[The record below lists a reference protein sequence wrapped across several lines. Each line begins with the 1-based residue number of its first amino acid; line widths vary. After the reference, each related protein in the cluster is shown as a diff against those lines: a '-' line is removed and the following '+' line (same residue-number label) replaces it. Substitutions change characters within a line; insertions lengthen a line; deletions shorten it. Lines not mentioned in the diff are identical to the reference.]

1 MSSRDWQDMIVGDRM
16 AVDREFA
23 QRVSDSDF
31 SRQEWGLV
39 MTAVEFEI
47 ENAADDE
54 RARIVADTSKVEQV
68 MPEMEN
74 IRSQMNAMGGGGGG
88 GGKKKKGGGGIFGS
102 VKDAL
107 GLGGGGGGT
116 DQQRIQEADRLAQE
130 YADELQQRLE
140 SQGKWDQVREAART

>member
-23 QRVSDSDF
+23 QRVTDSEF

-47 ENAADDE
+47 EYPGDDE

-74 IRSQMNAMGGGGGG
+74 IRSQMNAVGGGGGQT
-88 GGKKKKGGGGIFGS
+88 KGGGGIFGS
-102 VKDAL
+102 VKKAL
-107 GLGGGGGGT
+107 GLGGGDGGT
-116 DQQRIQEADRLAQE
+116 DEERLREADELTQE
-130 YADELQQRLE
+130 YADQLQQRLE
-140 SQGKWDQVREAART
+140 SQGKWTQVREAART